1 MFVLTVTSA
10 RSYQHPSILLQHADD
25 VPDLHRPKLCFP
37 GILVN
42 SGAFLAAAT
51 RIALGRKSVFRPG
64 GMRTRIELGIWQGM
78 RISQKLMAILLVL
91 LLGATVYGLI
101 RTTESTTVLPT
112 NGKGKLSAAAQTPLV
127 DQSPLRTAQKLVQL
141 ADNPEEQALSREAIR
156 LAG

>member
-1 MFVLTVTSA
+1 
-10 RSYQHPSILLQHADD
+10 
-25 VPDLHRPKLCFP
+25 
-37 GILVN
+37 
-42 SGAFLAAAT
+42 
-51 RIALGRKSVFRPG
+51 
-64 GMRTRIELGIWQGM
+64 M

-91 LLGATVYGLI
+91 LLGVTVYGLI

-156 LAG
+156 LADHELCLADESARRDVEHMPPVLSPKSKGFQPRQQRSLALRKD